1 LSFIEVAPGSVSGAS
16 YNRGAKSLVSGAGA
30 TFKSRRI
37 LYLARPPNSGN
48 AGSCIWRGW
57 QIQGTPD
64 LVFSEAG
71 RSRERRILYLAR
83 LANPGN
89 AGSCIWRGRQ
99 IQGTPDLEFGEDAK
113 FRERRILYL
122 APATSRF
129 AAISSNRQEIYS
141 PQRVGFIERNLRKN
155 IHLARFTLTELQ
167 FKDLPIPKRSIQ

>member
-16 YNRGAKSLVSGAGA
+16 YNRGAKSLVSGV
-30 TFKSRRI
+30 R
-37 LYLARPPNSGN
+37 
-48 AGSCIWRGW
+48 CHV
-57 QIQGTPD
+57 QIAPD
-64 LVFSEAG
+64 LVFGEA
-71 RSRERRILYLAR
+71 
-83 LANPGN
+83 
-89 AGSCIWRGRQ
+89 
-99 IQGTPDLEFGEDAK
+99 AK